1 MDKFQLVNEGP
12 WKPAA
17 VHPEPVCWV
26 PPSPG
31 QYKVNSDGA
40 VFASL
45 RKVGLGVMIRD
56 SNGKVIAALSSPMVG
71 PLGTLETEAKAMEVG
86 LRFALDIG
94 IRDVVVECDALAVFN
109 AVQGFV
115 APSSSILFIV
125 DSILQQAR
133 WFRSCYFSHTKR
145 QGNVPAHMLAQ
156 YSMSLVSYVAWVE
169 SYPSHIER
177 ACAQDIDVATIS

>member
-1 MDKFQLVNEGP
+1 MDEFQLANKGP
-12 WKPAA
+12 RKPA
-17 VHPEPVCWV
+17 VVRLEPVCWV
-26 PPSPG
+26 PPLPG

-71 PLGTLETEAKAMEVG
+71 PLGALETEAKAMEVG
-86 LRFALDIG
+86 LRFALDVG
-94 IRDVVVECDALAVFN
+94 IWDVVVECDALAVFN
-109 AVQGFV
+109 AVQGFA

-133 WFRSCYFSHTKR
+133 WFRSCCFSHTKR
-145 QGNVPAHMLAQ
+145 QENVPAHMLAQ
-156 YSMSLVSYVAWVE
+156 YLMSLVSYVAWVK
-169 SYPSHIER
+169 SCPSHIKR
-177 ACAQDIDVATIS
+177 ACAQDIDVAIIS